1 MNGEK
6 EKFPRTI
13 FASIYYPKSS
23 GFEGHADIMAETNIE
38 KFEFTKEDLPTFL
51 GVYELKHI
59 LRINI
64 IEVDDILSLDSP
76 EIEIEENVK

>member
-13 FASIYYPKSS
+13 FASVYYPKSP
-23 GFEGHADIMAETNIE
+23 GLDGHVDIMAETNIE
-38 KFEFTKEDLPTFL
+38 KFEFTEDTLPQYL
-51 GVYELKHI
+51 AVYELKHVI
-59 LRINI
+59 YLNQD
-64 IEVDDILSLDSP
+64 VNTTLSLENP